1 MSRPGQR
8 ALVGV
13 LLLPSAVV
21 LGPLAWR
28 WISPDGR
35 QAVLAVAVNQPGLIL
50 NTVAYGA
57 LTALAATLLGWGL
70 AHLQHVY
77 APPGRALLHNLTLA
91 PLLMPSFT
99 FAMALILLF
108 VEMMIATA
116 SRAVSIL
123 NHGLSMVVFIVCV
136 LAFVLMPSCGNSVF
150 FLLLLINLVDV
161 VAGYSISIVT
171 ARRDIALGA
180 NE

>member
-1 MSRPGQR
+1 MNVR
-8 ALVGV
+8 AFPFLAIVVALYFLVVLFTGSGLAGVWFRMTLPSGAQWVVTTGDV
-13 LLLPSAVV
+13 LL
-21 LGPLAWR
+21 
-28 WISPDGR
+28 
-35 QAVLAVAVNQPGLIL
+35 IL
-50 NTVAYGA
+50 
-57 LTALAATLLGWGL
+57 
-70 AHLQHVY
+70 
-77 APPGRALLHNLTLA
+77 
-91 PLLMPSFT
+91 
-99 FAMALILLF
+99 ALILLF